1 MSTQTYPAMPGEPD
15 TGFANAIPSLLP
27 MPRDSSP
34 SNLTTADEIRNREVT
49 ATIVV
54 FSDSHLARLP
64 ADAEHG
70 PDRRLEQAIELAR
83 PHQPD
88 LVLLAGDIADDA
100 SPEAYQRTKVMV
112 GELGSPIIA
121 VPGNHDRTDAVDDA
135 FGQVRDTTV
144 ANWRIVVLDTT
155 IVGREHGRVDAET
168 AVTTLGPDTGQPTV
182 LAMHHPPITTSTHP
196 WFQLDGATK
205 FVAALS
211 QRSDVRCV
219 ITGHLHQAFH
229 ATLGAI
235 TYIGC
240 SSTWYSLSHHGETFE
255 LDGGHVGALVIHL
268 HRDGIF
274 DWHRLPKQRTP

>member
-1 MSTQTYPAMPGEPD
+1 MFGGRHTE
-15 TGFANAIPSLLP
+15 FADAIPSLPL
-27 MPRDSSP
+27 MPRDE
-34 SNLTTADEIRNREVT
+34 NRQVTT
-49 ATIVV
+49 TIVV
-54 FSDSHLARLP
+54 LSDSHLARIP

-70 PDRRLEQAIELAR
+70 PDRRLEKAIELAR
-83 PHQPD
+83 PHRPD

-100 SPEAYQRTKVMV
+100 SPDAYQRTKAMV

-121 VPGNHDRTDAVDDA
+121 VPGNHDRADTVDDT
-135 FGQVRDTTV
+135 FGRVHHTIV

-155 IVGREHGRVDAET
+155 IAGCEYGRIDIET
-168 AVTTLGPDTGQPTV
+168 AMTALGPDTGQPTV

-196 WFQLDGATK
+196 WFQLDGATRL
-205 FVAALS
+205 VTALS

-229 ATLGAI
+229 INLGAI

-268 HRDGIF
+268 HHDGTF
-274 DWHRLPKQRTP
+274 DWHRLPDPRNP